1 MIYIVNSCR
10 WKKIKQKDNIV
21 ETSNLIDTDI
31 VYIGENVTKCVEYVE
46 EESNKSNK
54 YTTFHIIGINFSR
67 CQYMTFRTGLSNHTH
82 LEKFICYNGNT
93 MIRHFGENNEVMLFN
108 SDFEPMLDLKEPVQK
123 FRIIHHRKE

>member
-46 EESNKSNK
+46 YVEWNVWNVWNVCLMADGFKSSSNV
-54 YTTFHIIGINFSR
+54 FR
-67 CQYMTFRTGLSNHTH
+67 CVETIL
-82 LEKFICYNGNT
+82 
-93 MIRHFGENNEVMLFN
+93 
-108 SDFEPMLDLKEPVQK
+108 
-123 FRIIHHRKE
+123 